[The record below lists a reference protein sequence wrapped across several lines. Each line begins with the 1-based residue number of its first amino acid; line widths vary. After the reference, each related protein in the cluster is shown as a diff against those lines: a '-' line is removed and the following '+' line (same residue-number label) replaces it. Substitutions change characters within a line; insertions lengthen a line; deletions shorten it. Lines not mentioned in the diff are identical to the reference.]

1 MRLQRVIELVDGSPW
16 FITPQGLAAVRAVI
30 GNKLLRNPL
39 PSRPV
44 ADGNGD
50 DEDDMSPLMGMFN
63 MRPKMEIDPNNV
75 AHIYVQGTLGQG
87 LSKIEKSCAT
97 DYEDIIQEIKMAVG
111 SGVRGIF
118 LCMDSSGGTVAG
130 NAEAVEAVQNAGVPV
145 MAYAKAYCCSA
156 AYNIAASAKWI
167 WASQSA
173 TIGSI
178 GVLIPWIDSS
188 RCWDMEGMRFDPIT
202 NTEGDLKSAMH
213 GPSLTP
219 DQRAALQEYCQDA
232 FEAFKGNV
240 LRNRSVPD
248 SAMRGQAFF
257 AARGMQ
263 NNLCDEIGT
272 KEEAYAA
279 FLAKLG
285 S

>member
-1 MRLQRVIELVDGSPW
+1 
-16 FITPQGLAAVRAVI
+16 
-30 GNKLLRNPL
+30 
-39 PSRPV
+39 
-44 ADGNGD
+44 
-50 DEDDMSPLMGMFN
+50 
-63 MRPKMEIDPNNV
+63 
-75 AHIYVQGTLGQG
+75 
-87 LSKIEKSCAT
+87 
-97 DYEDIIQEIKMAVG
+97 
-111 SGVRGIF
+111 
-118 LCMDSSGGTVAG
+118 
-130 NAEAVEAVQNAGVPV
+130 
-145 MAYAKAYCCSA
+145 
-156 AYNIAASAKWI
+156 
-167 WASQSA
+167 
-173 TIGSI
+173 
-178 GVLIPWIDSS
+178 
-188 RCWDMEGMRFDPIT
+188 MEGMRFDPIT

-272 KEEAYAA
+272 EEEAYAS